1 MFQTATMMFLSVHML
16 IGKIIK
22 LFILEVKKMKRRR
35 KISFADLVAENKV
48 ELMSDAIALEKI
60 EEKLEKRYLQ
70 KAE

>member
-1 MFQTATMMFLSVHML
+1 
-16 IGKIIK
+16 
-22 LFILEVKKMKRRR
+22 MKRRR

-48 ELMSDAIALEKI
+48 ELMSDANALEKI

>member
-1 MFQTATMMFLSVHML
+1 
-16 IGKIIK
+16 
-22 LFILEVKKMKRRR
+22 MKRRR

>member
-1 MFQTATMMFLSVHML
+1 
-16 IGKIIK
+16 
-22 LFILEVKKMKRRR
+22 MKRRR

-48 ELMSDAIALEKI
+48 ELMRDAIALEKI